1 MVKNTKQTFGP
12 LTVHQTKNQIEL
24 YMSCTNENAIGWGT
38 IRNKNGVRRSKVYT
52 PNARNSV
59 IHLTKDTQ
67 RELLLFL
74 IECAEKIWTTFRPQ
88 AASKTDNDS
97 ELEILWL
104 HNRKTGRIQFKPE
117 QFDCIHF
124 EAPNQRALKKGL
136 HIGTLLKKD
145 VEHVVYT
152 LHASLERH
160 GLAPE
165 PTREEVRYRAF
176 KVGRTTSHH

>member
-1 MVKNTKQTFGP
+1 MKNTKRTFGT
-12 LTVHQTKNQIEL
+12 LTVHQTNSQIDL
-24 YMSCTNENAIGWGT
+24 YVTCPNKKAIAWGT
-38 IRNKNGVRRSKVYT
+38 IQNENGVRRSKIYT
-52 PNARNSV
+52 PTARNGV

-74 IECAEKIWTTFRPQ
+74 IKSAEKIWTTFRPQ
-88 AASKTDNDS
+88 AASKTDN

-104 HNRKTGRIQFKPE
+104 HNQHTGRIQFKPE

-124 EAPNQRALKKGL
+124 EAPHQRALKKGL

-145 VEHVVYT
+145 AEHIT
-152 LHASLERH
+152 HLLHASLERH

-176 KVGRTTSHH
+176 KAERTVMHH

>member
-12 LTVHQTKNQIEL
+12 LTVHQTKNQIEF
-24 YMSCTNENAIGWGT
+24 YVACTHKEDIAWGT
-38 IRNKNGVRRSKVYT
+38 IRNENGVRRSKIYT
-52 PNARNSV
+52 PTARNGV
-59 IHLTKDTQ
+59 VHLTRETQ

-74 IECAEKIWTTFRPQ
+74 IESAERIWSTFVPK
-88 AASKTDNDS
+88 AAPHARTST
-97 ELEILWL
+97 ELAILWFYG
-104 HNRKTGRIQFKPE
+104 NDTGHMVFKPE

-124 EAPNQRALKKGL
+124 EAPHQRALKKGL

-160 GLAPE
+160 GLTPE
-165 PTREEVRYRAF
+165 PTREEVRYLAF